1 MRKKPIKEVVYIRA
15 RQLRSGGQ
23 SLYLDYTNN
32 RGKRVY
38 ENLRLYLVPDDVPN
52 AASTNANTMRAAE
65 AIKAERVMELLSGK
79 VDVGMRRSDMLLAD
93 VHRQWVATHTIANT
107 IKCHNLMGKWLMRYA
122 GERATLRDIDREFCA
137 GFSEE
142 LRTEKG
148 FKGKPLNNSTARTLW
163 QCFVAMLSWAFRKGW
178 ISENPCLRLEH
189 NEKPHAGESTREF
202 LTIEELRRFV
212 ALEPTDHY
220 LRAYLFGCFCGLRW
234 GDIKALRWGDISVND
249 GRASI
254 RKIMEKTKKEVVVP
268 LSESAARWLPQ
279 RDMEGDDAQVF
290 KIKEPA
296 VAQVKVRSAAAKI
309 GITKHLTF
317 HTSRHTF
324 ATTLL
329 TRGADLYTTSKLL
342 GHTNIKTT
350 QVYARIVDTKKR
362 EAVDLLDGI

>member
-38 ENLRLYLVPDDVPN
+38 ENLRLYLVPDDAPN
-52 AASTNANTMRAAE
+52 AAGTNANTMRAAE

-122 GERATLRDIDREFCA
+122 GERATLRDIDREFCV

-189 NEKPHAGESTREF
+189 NEKPPRRGEHEGVF
-202 LTIEELRRFV
+202 
-212 ALEPTDHY
+212 DH
-220 LRAYLFGCFCGLRW
+220 
-234 GDIKALRWGDISVND
+234 
-249 GRASI
+249 
-254 RKIMEKTKKEVVVP
+254 
-268 LSESAARWLPQ
+268 
-279 RDMEGDDAQVF
+279 
-290 KIKEPA
+290 
-296 VAQVKVRSAAAKI
+296 
-309 GITKHLTF
+309 
-317 HTSRHTF
+317 
-324 ATTLL
+324 
-329 TRGADLYTTSKLL
+329 
-342 GHTNIKTT
+342 
-350 QVYARIVDTKKR
+350 
-362 EAVDLLDGI
+362 